1 MNLSEKSMKL
11 SEITMKNMEYVKISE
26 KMMDLE
32 KKIIY
37 CCYKKD
43 IFRMRWQN

>member
-1 MNLSEKSMKL
+1 MNLSEKSIKL

-37 CCYKKD
+37 
-43 IFRMRWQN
+43 